1 VQINLFQ
8 KVSPLKFDDNEESKE
23 RLDSNM
29 SDYEKNIPVRT
40 DPIEDEE
47 RSIFDRSD

>member
-8 KVSPLKFDDNEESKE
+8 KVAPLKFDDNQESKE

-29 SDYEKNIPVRT
+29 SDYERNIPIRT
-40 DPIEDEE
+40 DPID
-47 RSIFDRSD
+47 I